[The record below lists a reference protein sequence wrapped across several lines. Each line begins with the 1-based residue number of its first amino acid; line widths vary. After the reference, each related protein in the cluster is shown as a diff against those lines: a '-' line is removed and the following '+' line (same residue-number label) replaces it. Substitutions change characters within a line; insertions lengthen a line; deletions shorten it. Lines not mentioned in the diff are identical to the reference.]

1 MAGATEP
8 CATRTYRVVACR
20 VVAVLTVGAG
30 AWLPFAK
37 AASWGTTP
45 VPPPPVQ
52 QPLPSQAD
60 SSQAGSS
67 QAGSSQDSRMTV
79 GRLLPGDVVSLQV
92 IPYRE

>member
-60 SSQAGSS
+60 SSQ
-67 QAGSSQDSRMTV
+67 DSRMTV

>member
-52 QPLPSQAD
+52 QPLPSQAGP
-60 SSQAGSS
+60 SQAD
-67 QAGSSQDSRMTV
+67 SSQDSRMTV
-79 GRLLPGDVVSLQV
+79 DRLLPGDVVSLQV

>member
-30 AWLPFAK
+30 TWLPFAK

-52 QPLPSQAD
+52 QPLPSQA
-60 SSQAGSS
+60 GSS
-67 QAGSSQDSRMTV
+67 QADSSQDSRMTV

>member
-52 QPLPSQAD
+52 QPLPSQAID
-60 SSQAGSS
+60 CLQSERESKVFS
-67 QAGSSQDSRMTV
+67 
-79 GRLLPGDVVSLQV
+79 VVAMP
-92 IPYRE
+92 IPIA

>member
-52 QPLPSQAD
+52 QPLPSQA
-60 SSQAGSS
+60 GSS